1 MTAALLAFAA
11 SWSVPL
17 AGIALYVNSQRPPGL
32 TPGTRRML
40 LDQGNPRAVVDSVD
54 ATVRAANEARR

>member
-1 MTAALLAFAA
+1 MIAYILSGLALL
-11 SWSVPL
+11 S
-17 AGIALYVNSQRPPGL
+17 GIAVAVNSQRPPGL

-54 ATVRAANEARR
+54 DTIRAANEARR

>member
-1 MTAALLAFAA
+1 MLAYVLSGIALL
-11 SWSVPL
+11 SGV
-17 AGIALYVNSQRPPGL
+17 ALYVNSQRPPGL

-54 ATVRAANEARR
+54 ATVRAANEVRS